1 MLNVLSFVSSKKML
15 CFTYSLSACAG
26 GYDRGDRYDDR
37 RDRYDDRGRGGYDRY
52 DDRYD
57 DRDR

>member
-1 MLNVLSFVSSKKML
+1 ML